1 MSLLKLKNNDF
12 FPSISEWMDDFFD
25 KDFLPFN
32 SKLAKMGTVVP
43 AVNIK
48 DDKENYSLEL
58 AVPGMKKEDLKI
70 NLDKGMLTISSE
82 NKEEKEEKKGDYTR
96 REFCFN
102 SFSRSFSLP
111 ENIDEENIKANYN
124 DGVLSLVIPKKN
136 LIGEEK
142 TKEIKIT

>member
-1 MSLLKLKNNDF
+1 MSLIKLKNNDF
-12 FPSISEWMDDFFD
+12 FPSITEWFDEFFD

-32 SKLAKMGTVVP
+32 SKLAKMGTVIP

-48 DDKENYSLEL
+48 ENKDDYSVEV
-58 AVPGMKKEDLKI
+58 AVPGVKKEDLKI
-70 NLDKGMLTISSE
+70 NLEKGLLTISSE
-82 NKEEKEEKKGDYTR
+82 KKEEKEEKKEDYTR

-124 DGVLSLVIPKKN
+124 DGVLNLVIGKKQVTESSN
-136 LIGEEK
+136 